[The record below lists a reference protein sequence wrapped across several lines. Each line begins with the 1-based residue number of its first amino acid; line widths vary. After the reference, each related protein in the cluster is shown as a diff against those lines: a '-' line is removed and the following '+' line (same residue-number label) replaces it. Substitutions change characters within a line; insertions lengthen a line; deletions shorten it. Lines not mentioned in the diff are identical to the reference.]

1 MYINPIIIVCVI
13 CLQFPYFHQLWK
25 NICHRTWSGLPM
37 PTSLYHLFLLMTSK
51 QLAICMIS
59 IHILCLHHFWHMTV
73 NSSTFHS
80 HNLPYICYLLSFCQL
95 LHLNRESHN
104 YISWCFTGDS
114 HCIFHRHVCFFT
126 VHPVHWH
133 SQNQILMLL
142 ALLII
147 TKFVCGLMLNCT
159 FNIKYLHL

>member
-1 MYINPIIIVCVI
+1 MYINSIITLCVT

-25 NICHRTWSGLPM
+25 NICHQIWSGLPM

-59 IHILCLHHFWHMTV
+59 VHFLCFHHFWHMTV
-73 NSSTFHS
+73 NSVPSTCTICHTYATFCLFVS
-80 HNLPYICYLLSFCQL
+80 SYIWTVSPATTFLGVMLVTVIAFFIDKFASLRYGQ
-95 LHLNRESHN
+95 
-104 YISWCFTGDS
+104 FTDN
-114 HCIFHRHVCFFT
+114 
-126 VHPVHWH
+126 
-133 SQNQILMLL
+133 SQNQILMLH